1 MAKQS
6 KNKRSLKKGG
16 SSCNGAAA
24 YAEQVYGGINA
35 QHAVSETNHTIA
47 MNTVKGGKKKS
58 SNVFTNMKSA
68 TMRLLRKARKSSAR
82 RSRRMR
88 RSRRRC

>member
-1 MAKQS
+1 MAKKQRQS
-6 KNKRSLKKGG
+6 KKITYGG

-24 YAEQVYGGINA
+24 YAEQVYGGINS
-35 QHAVSETNHTIA
+35 QHAVSSTNNDIA
-47 MNTVKGGKKKS
+47 MNVVKGGKKKS

-82 RSRRMR
+82 RSRRIR
-88 RSRRRC
+88 RSKRRY